1 MNEEN
6 TYKLFKALT
15 ESGDMTSFRRNED
28 RVTRFDNDFNN
39 ATSFKSQRQL
49 AEELGF
55 SLGKLNYCLKAL
67 IDKGLVKAENFRQA
81 KNKRRYIYQLTPAGL
96 KEKAAVTVKFL
107 KQKQNEYEQIKQE
120 INQLQKEVKKE
131 AVEL

>member
-6 TYKLFKALT
+6 TYKLFKALEKT
-15 ESGDMTSFRRNED
+15 P
-28 RVTRFDNDFNN
+28 DN
-39 ATSFKSQRQL
+39 SQRQL

-81 KNKRRYIYQLTPAGL
+81 KNKRCYSYKLTLAGL
-96 KEKAAVTVKFL
+96 KEKARITVRFL
-107 KQKQNEYEQIKQE
+107 RNKEREYEELKL
-120 INQLQKEVKKE
+120 QLAELRKEVKTINRHKE
-131 AVEL
+131 